1 MKFTPKVMFSLL
13 ASGLI
18 SLSGL
23 AQEMPEASPRS
34 ILQQDVGL
42 TSFKID
48 YSRPALRD
56 RAIFDDILSHG
67 NLWRAGANKA
77 TVMSF
82 DSPVSLGEKEIP
94 AGSYSVFIMPHKKE
108 WVFILNK
115 KTDLWGTGDYDR
127 SHDVARVGAEVKR
140 YPESRENLT
149 YDINHIR
156 VESAQLSV
164 RWGKQ
169 GIELPL
175 KVETLEQAQKNVKK
189 ALAKASEEDR
199 WKALRTAASF
209 YHDYDVD
216 AEKALDFIN
225 QSLDLQPENWYSHY
239 LQSQIL
245 ASLEQYN
252 KAVESAENALEMGST
267 EAEENDSD
275 FPYAKRIQ
283 GKIKEWKKAS

>member
-42 TSFKID
+42 TSFKIN

-56 RAIFDDILSHG
+56 RAIFDDILSYG

-94 AGSYSVFIMPHKKE
+94 AGSYSVFILPEKKE
-108 WVFILNK
+108 WTFILNR
-115 KTDLWGTGDYDR
+115 KTELWGTGDYDR
-127 SHDVARVGAEVKR
+127 SHDALRVTAEVKP

-164 RWGKQ
+164 RWGKH

-175 KVETLEQAQKNVKK
+175 EVETLAKAEKNVKK
-189 ALAKASEEDR
+189 ALAKATGEDR
-199 WKALRTAASF
+199 WKSLRTAASF
-209 YHDYDVD
+209 YHDYELSS
-216 AEKALDFIN
+216 EKALDYIN
-225 QSLDLQPENWYSHY
+225 QSLDLHPDNWYSHF

-245 ASLEQYN
+245 ASLEQYE
-252 KAVESAENALEMGST
+252 KAIESAESALEMGST